1 MKQLERAI
9 LDLNRRHD
17 KSYSWC
23 GGDYLRALDK
33 LRAMQIE
40 ENDHEQKLAQ
50 IQASLPPKKTMAD
63 VMDRLLNWLIN
74 NQTEGNEPDEC
85 NGND

>member
-9 LDLNRRHD
+9 LDLNRWHD
-17 KSYSWC
+17 KSYSWNC
-23 GGDYLRALDK
+23 DYLRALDK

-50 IQASLPPKKTMAD
+50 IKASLPPKKTMAD
-63 VMDRLLNWLIN
+63 VMSRLLDWLIHDMPRA
-74 NQTEGNEPDEC
+74 EESANE
-85 NGND
+85 